1 MKPVNRLHHELNL
14 KYAIQ
19 AEILRSHQR
28 DADFTENLQKRL
40 SEILHN
46 FGLHKRWHQYIQ
58 FNTPLKLIYFTFTSG
73 MGNQTLGEEYTGIV
87 QANIEELKV
96 PSLAMRILAIM
107 LEIFGE
113 RLLLKMLK
121 KLQAQ
126 VNEPDNQLTAEAV
139 AVLNIF
145 LFKLRAIVPV
155 LILFHKGVFYIYGR
169 FYSWGRRITGLDYVK
184 VYGQQVATV
193 SWGLKLLGITTI
205 IQCLLK
211 IWQTDMPQNITTI
224 SSPLDVSHTSYT
236 CQLCLE
242 TAATTATLCGHLFCW
257 DCLSDWLRNKP
268 QCPFCR
274 EHVPPSR
281 IIHLMNL

>member
-1 MKPVNRLHHELNL
+1 MRSDNPLRRKL
-14 KYAIQ
+14 KFAIQ

-28 DADFTENLQKRL
+28 DVDFTEHLREKL
-40 SEILHN
+40 FEILQN
-46 FGLHKRWHQYIQ
+46 FGLHKKWYQYVQ
-58 FNTPLKLIYFTFTSG
+58 LDAPLKLIYFAFTSG

-87 QANIEELKV
+87 QANLEQFKV
-96 PSLAMRILAIM
+96 PSLTVRILAII

-113 RLLLKMLK
+113 RILLKLLRH
-121 KLQAQ
+121 LQAR
-126 VNEPDNQLTAEAV
+126 VNEPDNELTPEAV
-139 AVLNIF
+139 TFLNIF
-145 LFKLRAIVPV
+145 LFKLRAIVP
-155 LILFHKGVFYIYGR
+155 LFILFHKGIFYIYGR
-169 FYSWGRRITGLDYVK
+169 FYSWGRRITSLDYAK
-184 VYGQQVATV
+184 VYGQQVVTV

-211 IWQTDMPQNITTI
+211 IWQNDMPQNITTI
-224 SSPLDVSHTSYT
+224 PNSLNVNHTSHT

-257 DCLSDWLRNKP
+257 DCLSNWLRNKP

-274 EHVPPSR
+274 EHVLPSR